1 MNLADTLNFPSLS
14 ARRVRRS
21 EVSSSSFIRPDGLE
35 YCLSCWKSWMGGD
48 PDRDMGVKTMRG
60 LTGDDVRN
68 LDIGEAQQ
76 ANDSSIGAATDAMI
90 SSLPTIQVWAIKRAC
105 SIASVWRF
113 PNADFVTVATEAKE
127 ALTVKLKKNICTSV
141 LF

>member
-1 MNLADTLNFPSLS
+1 MNLADTLHFPSSS

-48 PDRDMGVKTMRG
+48 SDRDMGIKTMRG
-60 LTGDDVRN
+60 LVGDDLR
-68 LDIGEAQQ
+68 DMDSGEAQQ
-76 ANDSSIGAATDAMI
+76 QADTRIATATDAMI
-90 SSLPTIQVWAIKRAC
+90 GGLERMHVWAIHRSC

-113 PNADFVTVATEAKE
+113 PNADFIIVATDAKE
-127 ALTVKLKKNICTSV
+127 ALTAKLKNNACTAI